1 MGQTGLFLH
10 DISCLISRLAQLGR
24 SFFAHHSL
32 MQPPDSPQARLI
44 DTYAFPG
51 FRPMSRVGRLPNDP
65 QARVVT
71 LVRRSKN
78 DLR

>member
-32 MQPPDSPQARLI
+32 MQPPDSPQPRLI

-51 FRPMSRVGRLPNDP
+51 FRPLSRVGRLPNVP